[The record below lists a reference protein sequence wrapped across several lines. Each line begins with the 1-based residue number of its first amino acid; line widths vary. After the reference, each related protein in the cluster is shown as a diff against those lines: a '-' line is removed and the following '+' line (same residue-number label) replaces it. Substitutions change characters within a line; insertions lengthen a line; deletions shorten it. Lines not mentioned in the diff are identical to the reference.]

1 MAQTIITQSTA
12 VTPIPPPSYPAPR
25 SVWERVL
32 PILVAFALIGAWY
45 LSTREAGGLA
55 FVIATPEATFAEFV
69 KLINNGSLFRNLGVT
84 LGEVLI
90 GWAGGAAAALT
101 LGYGIATNRLLER
114 LLGPYA
120 VALQAVPI
128 IAIAP
133 ILITRL
139 GGPGPA
145 SVAIIAGLIV
155 FFPMLMTVIVGFRGI
170 DPTLREMMLALHAN
184 RRQMFWLLEVPAAAP
199 ALFGGLKV
207 SATLSVIGAVVGE
220 AYGASAGVGYV
231 IYSARFMYNPAGVM
245 VGVFTLTALAL
256 TLYEIV
262 ARLERRALRWR
273 R

>member
-1 MAQTIITQSTA
+1 MAQTITSQ
-12 VTPIPPPSYPAPR
+12 PATIARVQNTLHHPR
-25 SVWERVL
+25 RPVWERLL
-32 PILVAFALIGAWY
+32 PVLVALALIGAWY
-45 LSTREAGGLA
+45 LSTRGAGGLA
-55 FVIATPEATFAEFV
+55 FVIATPEATLAEFG
-69 KLINNGSLFRNLGVT
+69 KLINNGSLLRNIGVT

-90 GWAGGAAAALT
+90 GWVGGTVAALT

-139 GGPGPA
+139 GGPGPL
-145 SVAIIAGLIV
+145 SVAIIAGLII
-155 FFPMLMTVIVGFRGI
+155 FFPMLMTVIVGFRGV
-170 DPTLREMMLALHAN
+170 DPALREMMLALHAN
-184 RRQMFWLLEVPAAAP
+184 RRQLFWLLEVPAAAP

-220 AYGASAGVGYV
+220 AYGASAGLGYM

-245 VGVFTLTALAL
+245 VGVFTLTVLAL

-262 ARLERRALRWR
+262 ARAERRALRWR